1 MNVSRY
7 EPWTVLNQLQRQ
19 INQYFE
25 EGSADSNASSAA
37 TADWIPPADVEEYA
51 DRFVLKVDI
60 PGVNANAVE
69 ITLEQG
75 ILSITGQREKDVSEK
90 EVQGMR
96 IERPNGRFHRRFALP
111 DTIDSTEVRA
121 AGKNGVLQIVIPKPP
136 KAQPRR
142 IQVTADT

>member
-25 EGSADSNASSAA
+25 GGFADSNASSAA

-75 ILSITGQREKDVSEK
+75 ILSITGQREKDVFEK
-90 EVQGMR
+90 DVQGVR
-96 IERPNGRFHRRFALP
+96 TERPNGRFHRRFALP

-136 KAQPRR
+136 KAQLRR

>member
-7 EPWTVLNQLQRQ
+7 EPWTVLNQCNVKS
-19 INQYFE
+19 NQYFE
-25 EGSADSNASSAA
+25 EGSAYSNASSAA

-75 ILSITGQREKDVSEK
+75 ILSITGQREKDVSERTCK
-90 EVQGMR
+90 VCALSVPTDDS
-96 IERPNGRFHRRFALP
+96 IAVSLCLIPLIRPA
-111 DTIDSTEVRA
+111 SA
-121 AGKNGVLQIVIPKPP
+121 
-136 KAQPRR
+136 PREK
-142 IQVTADT
+142 TACFRS